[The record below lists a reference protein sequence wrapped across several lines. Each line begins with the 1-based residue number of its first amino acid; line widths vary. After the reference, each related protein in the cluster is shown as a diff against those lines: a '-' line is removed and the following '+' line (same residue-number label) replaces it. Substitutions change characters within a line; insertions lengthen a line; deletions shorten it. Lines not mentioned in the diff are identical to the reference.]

1 MTGGGQ
7 VGNAPS
13 EGLPPGCT
21 CVLVA
26 PGAIY
31 EARVVT
37 PTCRVHGA
45 HLGRGRRVRAGRTKR
60 NDY

>member
-1 MTGGGQ
+1 

-13 EGLPPGCT
+13 ENLPPGCT

-31 EARVVT
+31 EARVFT
-37 PTCRVHGA
+37 PTCRVHGTQR
-45 HLGRGRRVRAGRTKR
+45 GRGRRVRVVRTKR